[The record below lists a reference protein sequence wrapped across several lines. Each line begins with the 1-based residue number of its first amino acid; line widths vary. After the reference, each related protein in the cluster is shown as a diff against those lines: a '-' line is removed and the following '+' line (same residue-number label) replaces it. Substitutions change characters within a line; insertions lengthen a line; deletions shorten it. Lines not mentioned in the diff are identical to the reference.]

1 MLDYTLAIYYAL
13 ITNTLPGQKKI
24 PNVSNVKIFV

>member
-1 MLDYTLAIYYAL
+1 MLNYTLVIYYAP

-24 PNVSNVKIFV
+24 PNVSKVKIFV